1 MDKLFINFLNKLKQ
15 QKKTNFQLS
24 LQKKRFLNRT
34 EIINFAYDLQTGSYI
49 RDWEKKRQRYN
60 KFINEIINTIYINF
74 GDIKFLLDA
83 GCGELINTI
92 LMKNIMKKTRIYGF
106 DFSLNRLLAGKKFF
120 KLNNNDFKFVCA
132 TLMDIPFRDKSFDIC
147 VTMHAIEPNKGFE
160 EKIVNELA
168 RVSTKGMVLV
178 EPDFKNANLSQKK
191 RMKKFGY
198 VQNLESVLKR
208 KKFIFKKIPMKNFL
222 SEKNKSSIFIV
233 FKKRKNKSKPI
244 LVDPFLKKKISSIK
258 KDFVYSKNSNTVY
271 PVIDNIPVIKKDC
284 AILLPVNKIKKNV
297 LLK

>member
-1 MDKLFINFLNKLKQ
+1 MDNRFINFINKLKQ

-24 LQKKRFLNRT
+24 LQKKKIGNRFK
-34 EIINFAYDLQTGSYI
+34 IINFAYDLQTGSYI

-60 KFINEIINTIYINF
+60 DFINEVVNVIRINF
-74 GDIKFLLDA
+74 GDVKFLLDA
-83 GCGELINTI
+83 GCGELTNTVQLEI
-92 LMKNIMKKTRIYGF
+92 KMKKTHVYAL

-120 KLNNNDFKFVCA
+120 KINNNNFKFVCA
-132 TLMDIPFRDKSFDIC
+132 TLMDIPFCDSSFDIC

-160 EKIVNELA
+160 EKIVDELA

-198 VQNLESVLKR
+198 IQNLESVLKK
-208 KKFIFKKIPMKNFL
+208 KKFIFKKIPMQYFL

-233 FKKRKNKSKPI
+233 FKKRKNKSKPT
-244 LVDPFLKKKISSIK
+244 LVDPFLKKKMSSIK
-258 KDFVYSKNSNTVY
+258 KDFVYSKNTNTLY

-284 AILLPVNKIKKNV
+284 AILVPVNKIKKNV